1 MSRSRAS
8 TEAGRRRASKAT
20 GRTRSTQ
27 AQGGRPGEL
36 RGPGAEADGDQE
48 QPVTLDHSE
57 RAVTPHREAAA
68 LQASRDQIT
77 PQAAPLAAP
86 SPHRPQAPVRSAA
99 RTRCARSRAIGRG
112 SWRYRLAVV
121 AIVGRNRRRRLH
133 VLAARLL
140 AGRGRQRRRGRA
152 SPAATARRSSGE
164 LTKVAEDMTTL
175 HVDTARLERGGAGL
189 PDRRRDQRR
198 PNFPH
203 GMRIEVTER
212 PPAMLV
218 SAGGEQVP
226 AAADGTLLRGVEVS
240 DDDHLPVL
248 ELGKLP
254 PGRQPR
260 RRPARSGARPGRR
273 PGAPAAADREDRRRR
288 RVRRSRSPCAAGSP
302 CDSAAGAGAA
312 DKWAAAAA
320 VLADPKLDGL
330 TYVDV
335 RVPER
340 AAAGGASPAPGMS
353 PSLQHRLRL

>member
-20 GRTRSTQ
+20 GRTRSTK
-27 AQGGRPGEL
+27 
-36 RGPGAEADGDQE
+36 
-48 QPVTLDHSE
+48 HK
-57 RAVTPHREAAA
+57 AAA
-68 LQASRDQIT
+68 RASSEV
-77 PQAAPLAAP
+77 PAPK
-86 SPHRPQAPVRSAA
+86 
-99 RTRCARSRAIGRG
+99 RTATKSSRSRSTTQTAGSRRTAKPRSKRPATRSRPKRRLSLPRRRTARKSRSFPRPHPLRALRVIGRG

-121 AIVGRNRRRRLH
+121 AIVVATG
-133 VLAARLL
+133 AAAYMFWLRDSSLV
-140 AGRGRQRRRGRA
+140 AVDNVDVVGVTSGDRA
-152 SPAATARRSSGE
+152 QIVGE

-175 HVDTARLERGGAGL
+175 HVDTARLDEAARAF
-189 PDRRRDQRR
+189 PTVAAISVD

-203 GMRIEVTER
+203 GMRLEVTER
-212 PPAMLV
+212 PPAMVV

-254 PGRQPR
+254 PGGSLDGDPLDQALVLGAAPEPL
-260 RRPARSGARPGRR
+260 RPLIEKIGADDKFGIEVTLRGGIP
-273 PGAPAAADREDRRRR
+273 
-288 RVRRSRSPCAAGSP
+288 VRFGS
-302 CDSAAGAGAA
+302 SSGAA
-312 DKWAAAAA
+312 DKWAATAA

-340 AAAGGASPAPGMS
+340 AAAGGASPAPG
-353 PSLQHRLRL
+353 